1 MKNSER
7 NCFMERISIGTFVI
21 GEIASDLLSY
31 NCTNRDVRSH
41 KGKENPVKAHPVYDV
56 HRVAE
61 AL

>member
-1 MKNSER
+1 
-7 NCFMERISIGTFVI
+7 MERISIGTFVI